1 MSVHRITSELTF
13 ITIYSV
19 ALVYA
24 PVVSYMSEWFVH
36 KRGMANGIVF
46 SGEYD
51 YSTVVR
57 EVCLHKYR
65 RCWGGGSDIS
75 PHSATT
81 DRAIRYPQ
89 GNKGIRDL
97 HSDLLDPNPSTHES
111 SPSRNSCTRS
121 RSSIFKCTSMALQ
134 QNFLVLH
141 GYEYL
146 TKSGA
151 SYPRDMAPKY
161 VFYNDLVDQRHHLF
175 PPIIAYA
182 SAVGLSTSQSS
193 LAITVL
199 CIASTF
205 AGTTM
210 GWLSD
215 RFDIWVLAMCSLVGT
230 CLATFIVWGVLSF
243 SFGGIIAYAVF
254 YGLTAGGWTSLYYGF
269 VNPFASK
276 WT

>member
-111 SPSRNSCTRS
+111 SPS
-121 RSSIFKCTSMALQ
+121 
-134 QNFLVLH
+134 
-141 GYEYL
+141 
-146 TKSGA
+146 
-151 SYPRDMAPKY
+151 
-161 VFYNDLVDQRHHLF
+161 
-175 PPIIAYA
+175 
-182 SAVGLSTSQSS
+182 
-193 LAITVL
+193 
-199 CIASTF
+199 
-205 AGTTM
+205 
-210 GWLSD
+210 
-215 RFDIWVLAMCSLVGT
+215 
-230 CLATFIVWGVLSF
+230 
-243 SFGGIIAYAVF
+243 
-254 YGLTAGGWTSLYYGF
+254 
-269 VNPFASK
+269 
-276 WT
+276 